1 MNITITVHPD
11 MLSIEGEGRRSLK
24 KIVILEGTLPLTCD
38 CRSYAIYNLDVCQAD
53 SLWLAT
59 LSGGWLGSSADE
71 GRAKLRYALGRRK
84 EPMIQR

>member
-1 MNITITVHPD
+1 MECKCEVPWCDAFSPQQLTSLVTIY
-11 MLSIEGEGRRSLK
+11 LK
-24 KIVILEGTLPLTCD
+24 
-38 CRSYAIYNLDVCQAD
+38 LDRYCQAD

-84 EPMIQR
+84 EPMIQ